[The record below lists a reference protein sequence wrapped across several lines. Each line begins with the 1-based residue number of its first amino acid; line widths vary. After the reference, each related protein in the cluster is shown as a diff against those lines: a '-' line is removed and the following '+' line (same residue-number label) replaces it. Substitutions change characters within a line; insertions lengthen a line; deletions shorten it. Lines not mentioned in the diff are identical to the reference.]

1 MSDWS
6 SDVCASDLAEVQRV
20 VSPGGIEA
28 WLIEDRMVPVLS
40 LRMAFRG
47 GAALDPD
54 GREGTANMAASLLDE
69 GAGDLE
75 SQAFQ
80 KRLADLSIGLRFDAG
95 RDRVSGSLGTLTENR
110 DADFQIG
117 RATV

>member
-40 LRMAFRG
+40 LRMALRG

-54 GREGTANMAASLLDE
+54 RREGTANMADSLLDE
-69 GAGDLE
+69 GAGHLD
-75 SQAFQ
+75 STAFQ
-80 KRLADLSIGLRFDAG
+80 TRLADPSTGLPFDPG
-95 RDRVSGSLGTLTENR
+95 RDRVHGRPGTPTPTPGQASPQRPAE
-110 DADFQIG
+110 
-117 RATV
+117 